1 MEEPTVLFTEED
13 IRTRVRALGAD
24 ITRDYVGKSPI
35 LVSVLK
41 GSAWFLA
48 DLIKEIDLPVRV
60 DFMSISTYGGASELT
75 GGVVRIIKDL
85 DEDIGGEHVIVV
97 EDIVD
102 TGLTLSYL
110 RGALETREPTSI
122 AVCTLLDKSVRRI
135 APIEIAYA
143 GFDCPDSFVIGYGL
157 DFEGYYRNLPYILDV
172 DPHALAEDPLR
183 LAARLEGV
191 A

>member
-13 IRTRVRALGAD
+13 IHERVRALGAH
-24 ITRDYVGKSPI
+24 IARDYAGKSPI
-35 LVSVLK
+35 LISVLK

-48 DLIKEIDLPVRV
+48 DLIKEIDLPLRV
-60 DFMSISTYGGASELT
+60 DFMSISSYGGGSELT

-85 DEDIGGEHVIVV
+85 EQDIGGQDVVLV

-110 RGALETREPTSI
+110 RGALQTREPASL

-135 APIEIAYA
+135 APLEIAYA

-157 DFEGYYRNLPYILDV
+157 DFEGYYRNLPYILEV
-172 DPHALAEDPLR
+172 DPRAFSGDPLR
-183 LAARLEGV
+183 LAGRLEG
-191 A
+191 AA